1 MACIWSG
8 NVEHILH
15 ALQLR
20 RIVDQLMYW
29 ALRIFKPWVTE
40 CLERWYEDEE
50 TDDESEA
57 SSDDESEEEREDDAD

>member
-1 MACIWSG
+1 M
-8 NVEHILH
+8 H

-40 CLERWYEDEE
+40 CLEHWYAEETEDESEARSDDGTEEGSEDETEEE
-50 TDDESEA
+50 TDDE
-57 SSDDESEEEREDDAD
+57 AD

>member
-20 RIVDQLMYW
+20 RIGDQLMYW

-40 CLERWYEDEE
+40 CLGHWYVEE
-50 TDDESEA
+50 TQDENP
-57 SSDDESEEEREDDAD
+57 ER